1 MKRITK
7 EFITASIL
15 ALSAGVAVAKG
26 TATPHTKINPYSNN
40 PYNEEITVSE
50 WKDKISK
57 AHDPVVEKAFAIWG
71 LTDDNLERVKKD
83 QRIGYAQMALFE
95 AIRYMELWNEAV
107 ENPSMLPSSKNMRVA
122 FCQFG
127 KDHGIVDVNPNW
139 TYEESRRHAKNWSS
153 CDKNFQPTVQNIKRG
168 LSPIVL
174 SDPRLEQNKAKYI
187 KPLP

>member
-1 MKRITK
+1 MNPICKLMGAALCGMMLSGGIYAQPSAKTAQTK
-7 EFITASIL
+7 
-15 ALSAGVAVAKG
+15 
-26 TATPHTKINPYSNN
+26 PYSDN

-50 WKDKISK
+50 WKAKISE
-57 AHDPVVEKAFAIWG
+57 AHDPVVKRAGSIW
-71 LTDDNLERVKKD
+71 LLDKDNWDKVKKD
-83 QRIGYAQMALFE
+83 PNIGRAQVALFE
-95 AIRYMELWNEAV
+95 GIRYMELWNEAV

-127 KDHGIVDVNPNW
+127 KEHGIIDMNPKWKFNEW
-139 TYEESRRHAKNWSS
+139 KKYAKDFRN

-174 SDPRLEQNKAKYI
+174 SDPRLEQNKSKYI